1 MSGAFDKLALAED
14 LREQLARWTQTLKD
28 QARVS
33 PHTLEAYTR
42 DMRQFLASMVPG
54 ADGADGEDSADG
66 ELELVFFAKVKLR
79 DLRAFMAMRRK
90 QGTTSRSLLRS
101 LSGVRSFITHLTAQD
116 IPTSEAFHLLN
127 PPKAKRS
134 LPRPV
139 AADDALRLIELALVS
154 PKEPWVGLRDGALL
168 ALLYGAGLR
177 ISEALSLTC
186 AALPK
191 HAEAGLR
198 VMGKGGKMRDVPL
211 LPMMHKALMDYL
223 EAAPFDMRAQE
234 PLFRGKR
241 GGVLSPRQAQMMVAG
256 LRRALNLPDT
266 VTPHALRHSFA
277 THLLSAG
284 GDLRTIQ
291 ELLGHA
297 QLSSTQIY
305 TQIDTNALMD
315 IYDKAHPRAKS

>member
-1 MSGAFDKLALAED
+1 MSRAYVMAFEKLALAED
-14 LREQLARWTQTLKD
+14 LHAQLARWMQGLED

-33 PHTLEAYTR
+33 PHTLEAYAR
-42 DMRQFLASMVPG
+42 DMRQFLEFRLALQS
-54 ADGADGEDSADG
+54 G
-66 ELELVFFAKVKLR
+66 ELGLGFFAEVKLR
-79 DLRAFMAMRRK
+79 NLRAFMAARRE
-90 QGTTSRSLLRS
+90 QGATSRSLLRG
-101 LSGVRSFITHLTAQD
+101 LSGVRSFVAHLSAQD
-116 IPTSEAFHLLN
+116 IPISDAFSLLN
-127 PPKAKRS
+127 PPKAKKS

-139 AADDALRLIELALVS
+139 AVDDAFRLLQLALVS

-168 ALLYGAGLR
+168 TLLYGAGLR
-177 ISEALSLTC
+177 ISEALNLTR
-186 AALPK
+186 ADLPEQ
-191 HAEAGLR
+191 AEAGLR

-211 LPMMHKALMDYL
+211 LPMMHKALVDYL
-223 EAAPFDMRAQE
+223 KAAPFDMRATE

-241 GGVLSPRQAQMMVAG
+241 GGQLSPRQAQMMVAG

-277 THLLSAG
+277 THLLAAG

-305 TQIDTNALMD
+305 TQIDANALMD
-315 IYDKAHPRAKS
+315 VYDKAHPRAKK